1 MESLK
6 KFTDL
11 LVKKENLV
19 SEQVRSCIDLLV
31 SDKVG
36 LTDKECFLSALAQ
49 KGETVQEI
57 TSFINYFRELAR
69 DPGLEKFAGNAIDLC
84 GTGGDKAGSFNIST
98 FVSFLVASSGTP
110 VIKHGNRSISSKC
123 GSADLIE
130 AVGIPLEMENE
141 KLLKS
146 MNELNYAFLFAP
158 SFHTAFKN
166 IAPVRKSLANKGV
179 ITIFNI
185 LGPMIN
191 PARPSFQLLGVYSRN
206 LVSKIG
212 NALNLSGNKGGFVVH
227 GCLKNKSGV
236 TGVDELTSSGE
247 NIVCGIGRNSNLH
260 ETSWNAE
267 EFGLSYEPF
276 EDLKG
281 GDLKRN
287 LNLMNALLNNEAP
300 TGLTNSILMNAS
312 VAFLAAGR
320 SNDLK
325 EGVEIAKKLLRD
337 GVVKNWLHRAN
348 TLFN

>member
-1 MESLK
+1 M
-6 KFTDL
+6 
-11 LVKKENLV
+11 
-19 SEQVRSCIDLLV
+19 
-31 SDKVG
+31 
-36 LTDKECFLSALAQ
+36 
-49 KGETVQEI
+49 
-57 TSFINYFRELAR
+57 
-69 DPGLEKFAGNAIDLC
+69 
-84 GTGGDKAGSFNIST
+84 
-98 FVSFLVASSGTP
+98 
-110 VIKHGNRSISSKC
+110 C

-141 KLLKS
+141 KLQAS

-191 PARPSFQLLGVYSRN
+191 PARPSFQLLGVYSRD
-206 LVSKIG
+206 LVSKIA

-227 GCLKNKSGV
+227 GCLKNQSGV

-247 NIVCGIGRNSNLH
+247 NIVCGIGRNSNQN
-260 ETSWNAE
+260 EPSWNAE

-287 LNLMNALLNNEAP
+287 LSLMNALLNEEAP
-300 TGLTNSILMNAS
+300 PGLTNSILMNAS

-320 SNDLK
+320 SKDLK
-325 EGVEIAKKLLRD
+325 EGVEIARKLLRD
-337 GVVKNWLHRAN
+337 GVVKNWLLRAN

>member
-1 MESLK
+1 M
-6 KFTDL
+6 
-11 LVKKENLV
+11 
-19 SEQVRSCIDLLV
+19 
-31 SDKVG
+31 
-36 LTDKECFLSALAQ
+36 
-49 KGETVQEI
+49 
-57 TSFINYFRELAR
+57 
-69 DPGLEKFAGNAIDLC
+69 
-84 GTGGDKAGSFNIST
+84 
-98 FVSFLVASSGTP
+98 
-110 VIKHGNRSISSKC
+110 C

-141 KLLKS
+141 KLQAS
-146 MNELNYAFLFAP
+146 MNEINYAFLFAP

-191 PARPSFQLLGVYSRN
+191 PARPSFQLLGVYSRD
-206 LVSKIG
+206 LVSKIA

-227 GCLKNKSGV
+227 GCLKNQSGV

-247 NIVCGIGRNSNLH
+247 NIVCGIGRNSNQN
-260 ETSWNAE
+260 EPSWNAE

-287 LNLMNALLNNEAP
+287 LSLMNALLNEEAP
-300 TGLTNSILMNAS
+300 PGLTNSILMNAS

>member
-6 KFTDL
+6 KFTGL
-11 LVKKENLV
+11 LAKKENLD
-19 SEQVRSCIDLLV
+19 SEQVRSCIDFLI
-31 SDKVG
+31 SDKVE
-36 LTDKECFLSALAQ
+36 LADKETFLSALSQ

-69 DPGLEKFAGNAIDLC
+69 DPGLESFAGNAIDLC

-130 AVGIPLEMENE
+130 AVGIPLEMNNEN
-141 KLLKS
+141 LKVS

-166 IAPVRKSLANKGV
+166 IAPVRKSLANKGI

-191 PARPSFQLLGVYSRN
+191 PARPSFQLLGVYSKD
-206 LVSKIG
+206 LVPKIG

-227 GCLKNKSGV
+227 GCINNQSGV

-247 NIVCGIGRNSNLH
+247 NIVCGIGRNSNLKQ
-260 ETSWNAE
+260 TLWNAE
-267 EFGLSYEPF
+267 EFGLRHEPF

-281 GDLKRN
+281 GDLERN
-287 LNLMNALLNNEAP
+287 LNLMNALLNEEAP
-300 TGLTNSILMNAS
+300 PGLTNSILMNAS
-312 VAFLAAGR
+312 VAFFATGR
-320 SNDLK
+320 SSDLK
-325 EGVEIAKKLLRD
+325 EGVEIARKLLRD
-337 GVVKNWLHRAN
+337 GVVKNWLYRAN

>member
-1 MESLK
+1 M
-6 KFTDL
+6 
-11 LVKKENLV
+11 
-19 SEQVRSCIDLLV
+19 
-31 SDKVG
+31 
-36 LTDKECFLSALAQ
+36 
-49 KGETVQEI
+49 
-57 TSFINYFRELAR
+57 
-69 DPGLEKFAGNAIDLC
+69 
-84 GTGGDKAGSFNIST
+84 
-98 FVSFLVASSGTP
+98 P

-123 GSADLIE
+123 GSADLLE
-130 AVGIPLEMENE
+130 AIGIPIELDTSRIHE
-141 KLLKS
+141 S
-146 MNELNYAFLFAP
+146 MKRLSFTFLFAP

-191 PARPSFQLLGVYSRN
+191 PARQSFQLLGVYSRD

-287 LNLMNALLNNEAP
+287 LSLMNALLNEEAP
-300 TGLTNSILMNAS
+300 PGLTNSILMNA
-312 VAFLAAGR
+312 
-320 SNDLK
+320 
-325 EGVEIAKKLLRD
+325 
-337 GVVKNWLHRAN
+337 
-348 TLFN
+348 